1 MRRPAVRSQLLRLR
15 EDLGAAHDGRELLD
29 RKREAI
35 VRALAERVPRRDALA
50 RAAAAQLADAR
61 AALGRAELAIGRA
74 AVDAAAMAQP
84 PLPPLEVQ
92 ELAIVG
98 VRVPRV
104 RIVNTAFRPYYGPA
118 SGSPRLDEAGA
129 AFTAVLG
136 PLADFAAED
145 VAVRALQAALARTSR
160 RLNALDKE
168 LIPDLEHQV
177 RTLTAALEEEERD
190 EAVRRRMW
198 LWSKPHTD

>member
-15 EDLGAAHDGRELLD
+15 DDLGAAHDGRDLLD

-35 VRALAERVPRRDALA
+35 VRALTERVPRRNALA
-50 RAAAAQLADAR
+50 RAAAQRLGDAR
-61 AALGRAELAIGRA
+61 AALDRAELGIGRS
-74 AVDAAAMAQP
+74 AVDAAALAQP
-84 PLPPLEVQ
+84 PLPPLELQ
-92 ELAIVG
+92 EGAIVG

-104 RIVNTAFRPYYGPA
+104 KIAADTFQPQYGPA
-118 SGSPRLDEAGA
+118 SGSPQLDDAGA
-129 AFTAVLG
+129 AFVAVLR
-136 PLADFAAED
+136 PLADLAAED
-145 VAVRALQAALARTSR
+145 TAVRALQAALARTSW

-168 LIPDLEHQV
+168 LIPDLERQI

>member
-15 EDLGAAHDGRELLD
+15 EELGAAHGGRDLLD

-35 VRALAERVPRRDALA
+35 VRALAERVPRRDAIA
-50 RAAAAQLADAR
+50 RRAAAELGDAR
-61 AALGRAELAIGRA
+61 AALGRAELVMGRA
-74 AVDAAAMAQP
+74 AVDAAALAQA

-104 RIVNTAFRPYYGPA
+104 RIADGDFQPQYGPV
-118 SGSPRLDEAGA
+118 SGSQLLDEAGA
-129 AFTAVLG
+129 AFTRALK
-136 PLADFAAED
+136 PLADLAAEAA
-145 VAVRALQAALARTSR
+145 AVRALQSALARTSR

-168 LIPDLEHQV
+168 LIPDLERQV